1 MYIDGVILF
10 SLLMIVLI
18 IWMMGYVTLYFYRH
32 IKQDTEK
39 ELKQCKGCDDCKKDD
54 CRDAKILV

>member
-18 IWMMGYVTLYFYRH
+18 LVMMAYVGVYSYWH
-32 IKQDTEK
+32 IKMDS
-39 ELKQCKGCDDCKKDD
+39 KQHEENGKSCSDCECDNIK
-54 CRDAKILV
+54 LVKQAM